1 MPVYEYYCSANGK
14 SVETLHSMK
23 ESISTWGE
31 LCDKAKIEIGD
42 TPPDAKVERLVFPTG
57 ISTPAGDS
65 HLKEMGFTKLV
76 KRDKGV
82 YENVTATDD
91 EKRYMKAGDPSSL
104 PHFSKK
110 IED

>member
-65 HLKEMGFTKLV
+65 HLK
-76 KRDKGV
+76 RDKGV